1 MSTNICWAFA
11 VSASRDRDRHTLF
24 PTHAFL
30 SSLKEVQPVPDAP
43 AEVEK
48 SEGSL
53 AQTNNTAYPFSCS
66 QVKFYLFSPLLLTFK
81 LSVLSKALF
90 ANWLR
95 VLSRVIC
102 RIPGRSAVAKRDGIL
117 QTGRPDVLTHGE
129 VKAKILL
136 RCQSKLHLFLVP
148 VVVGYCKKK
157 SSVFLA
163 FWIVFISHKPSIVS
177 RFHWAVNLRLR
188 FLQETFQN
196 FLSGEINKKSREK
209 VL

>member
-11 VSASRDRDRHTLF
+11 VSASRDRDCHTLF
-24 PTHAFL
+24 PTQAFL
-30 SSLKEVQPVPDAP
+30 SSLKKVQPVPAAP
-43 AEVEK
+43 A
-48 SEGSL
+48 
-53 AQTNNTAYPFSCS
+53 TNNTAYPFSCS

-90 ANWLR
+90 ANWLL

-136 RCQSKLHLFLVP
+136 RCQSKLHLLLVP

-157 SSVFLA
+157 VPF
-163 FWIVFISHKPSIVS
+163 FWHSESCLYLTS
-177 RFHWAVNLRLR
+177 LL
-188 FLQETFQN
+188 
-196 FLSGEINKKSREK
+196 
-209 VL
+209 

>member
-24 PTHAFL
+24 PTQAFL
-30 SSLKEVQPVPDAP
+30 SSLKKVQPVPAAP

-148 VVVGYCKKK
+148 VVVGYCKK

-177 RFHWAVNLRLR
+177 RFHWAVNLLTFKIFARNISK
-188 FLQETFQN
+188 FLI
-196 FLSGEINKKSREK
+196 GWNK
-209 VL
+209 